1 MKITAETNAA
11 DALKMS
17 KKVAD
22 VFYKYNLY
30 CPGCK
35 GVKEDRIGRIA
46 FNHGLDPE
54 KFIEELNAAAEE
66 GKK

>member
-46 FNHGLDPE
+46 FNRTFKPDVFGC
-54 KFIEELNAAAEE
+54 KRS
-66 GKK
+66 